1 MNHLR
6 MTQTKTSMNFPD
18 LSGWVLAHKAF
29 TMPSWLI
36 VVPNRIVLTKSVHA
50 ARRAI
55 ACLRS
60 ASNRLIHP
68 CASSSQDATIR
79 PVNGYRPLKLIL
91 KRIYRLLPL
100 RLMQLFSYWAMSSKG
115 FSGDRF
121 TVPRQG
127 CILQNTQSIAIPFG
141 KTGDLS

>member
-1 MNHLR
+1 
-6 MTQTKTSMNFPD
+6 MNFPD

-36 VVPNRIVLTKSVHA
+36 VVPNRIVLRKSVHA
-50 ARRAI
+50 AKRAV

-68 CASSSQDATIR
+68 CASSNQDATIR
-79 PVNGYRPLKLIL
+79 PVNGRRPLKLNL
-91 KRIYRLLPL
+91 KRIYRLHLL
-100 RLMQLFSYWAMSSKG
+100 RLMRLFTCWAMPSEAFSS
-115 FSGDRF
+115 DRF

-127 CILQNTQSIAIPFG
+127 CILQNAQTISIPFRN
-141 KTGDLS
+141 TGDLS